1 MLHSRWPPL
10 GGDEDVIAML
20 GARPRWQLVS
30 FAAGCAERL
39 APVARILGSPTRV
52 VALEAGLAAAWAA
65 ATAGGEADRDMRRT
79 LAALDALLNEVEPAF
94 SHLPDYLV
102 LRLLHLVVQPLRAT
116 VDDDSVAPASVAAAE
131 ALEIRSG
138 FDHTLE
144 YPPRSTRRID
154 PRDPSE
160 PPGSLEAE
168 EVDSQLAT
176 LELMSSEDFDRG
188 SAVQAVQRLSA
199 ARGKRI
205 AAIMPEI
212 RRRKGWT
219 T

>member
-1 MLHSRWPPL
+1 MIS
-10 GGDEDVIAML
+10 DEDIIAML

-39 APVARILGSPTRV
+39 APVARILGSPEIV
-52 VALEAGLAAAWAA
+52 AALEAGLTAAWTAAA
-65 ATAGGEADRDMRRT
+65 AGGQADNDTRRT
-79 LAALDALLNEVEPAF
+79 LAAIDVLLKEVEPAF

-102 LRLLHLVVQPLRAT
+102 LRLLHLVAQPLRAAAGA
-116 VDDDSVAPASVAAAE
+116 DSVAPASVAADE
-131 ALEIRSG
+131 ALEIRSA

-144 YPPRSTRRID
+144 YPPRSTRQID
-154 PRDPSE
+154 PRDPPE
-160 PPGSLEAE
+160 PPGPLEAE

-176 LELMSSEDFDRG
+176 LELMSSQDFDRG
-188 SAVQAVQRLSA
+188 PAVQAVQRLSA
-199 ARGKRI
+199 ARGRRI

-212 RRRKGWT
+212 RRRKSWT